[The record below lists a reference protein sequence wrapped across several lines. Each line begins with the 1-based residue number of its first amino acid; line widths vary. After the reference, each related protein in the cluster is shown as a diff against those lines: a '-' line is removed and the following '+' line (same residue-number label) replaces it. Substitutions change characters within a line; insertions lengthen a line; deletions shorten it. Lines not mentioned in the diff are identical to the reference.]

1 MIVRP
6 VTVDDIPEILDM
18 LRYFREESPE
28 YNYTEDDA
36 SFVGPN
42 LEKLITSGIMFG
54 VIDNDNKGVML
65 GALSQTWYSRQIDAS
80 EQVLFVYPPYRG
92 GFTAIRLVHKFEE
105 RATAL
110 GATVLGVGVS
120 SGVHEEQTA
129 RMYEKLGF
137 IPKGVSLM
145 KRLK

>member
-1 MIVRP
+1 MSIRP

-36 SFVGPN
+36 AFVGPN
-42 LEKLITSGIMFG
+42 LDKLITSGIMFG
-54 VIDNDNKGVML
+54 VIDSDSKGVML
-65 GALSQTWYSRQIDAS
+65 GALSQTWYCRQIDAS

-92 GFTAIRLVHKFEE
+92 GSTAVRLIQAFEK
-105 RATAL
+105 TAKDC

-137 IPKGVSLM
+137 IPKGISLM
-145 KRLK
+145 KRL